1 MTLGNTIF
9 AVAPGGSFAT
19 GTTISTANV
28 GILTQT
34 PASVL
39 SVAGGIQCADDTDAA
54 GVTKVGTLRYRT
66 SGATPN
72 KYSYCEMCME
82 GTGGD
87 GTYAW
92 EVIKQIGPY

>member
-1 MTLGNTIF
+1 M
-9 AVAPGGSFAT
+9 
-19 GTTISTANV
+19 
-28 GILTQT
+28 
-34 PASVL
+34 
-39 SVAGGIQCADDTDAA
+39 
-54 GVTKVGTLRYRT
+54 RYRT

-92 EVIKQIGPY
+92 EVIKQIGPF